1 MKINISKIK
10 PHTYVSLIMVAIAIV
25 NYILT
30 YLGKPLIVIG
40 DDQITYI
47 VNIVLN
53 TVFIL
58 YPAWKNNSVTEM
70 ATITDEALYALR
82 DGKISK
88 DELEKFIQEH
98 KNPNV
103 PTD

>member
-10 PHTYVSLIMVAIAIV
+10 PHTYVSIIMVVIAIV

-30 YLGKPLIVIG
+30 YLGKPLIVVG
-40 DDQITYI
+40 EDQITYI

-58 YPAWKNNSVTEM
+58 YPAWKNNSVTEK
-70 ATITDEALYALR
+70 ATIADEILYALR
-82 DGKISK
+82 DGNISK
-88 DELEKFIQEH
+88 EEIEDFIEKH

-103 PTD
+103 PID

>member
-10 PHTYVSLIMVAIAIV
+10 PHTYVSIIMVVIAIV

-30 YLGKPLIVIG
+30 YLGKPLIVVG
-40 DDQITYI
+40 EDQITYI

-58 YPAWKNNSVTEM
+58 YPAWKNNSVTEK
-70 ATITDEALYALR
+70 ATIADEILYALR
-82 DGKISK
+82 DGNISK
-88 DELEKFIQEH
+88 EEIEDFIDKH

-103 PTD
+103 PID

>member
-10 PHTYVSLIMVAIAIV
+10 PHTYVSLIMVIIAIA
-25 NYILT
+25 NYVLT
-30 YLGKPLIVIG
+30 YLGKPLIVVG
-40 DDQITYI
+40 EDQVTYI

-53 TVFIL
+53 AVFIL
-58 YPAWKNNSVTEM
+58 YPAWKNNSVTEK
-70 ATITDEALYALR
+70 ATIADEILYALR

-88 DELEKFIQEH
+88 DELEKFIAEH

>member
-10 PHTYVSLIMVAIAIV
+10 PHTYVSVIMVAIAIV

-30 YLGKPLIVIG
+30 YLGKPLIVVG
-40 DDQITYI
+40 EDQITYI
-47 VNIVLN
+47 VNIALN

-58 YPAWKNNSVTEM
+58 YPAWKNNSVTEK
-70 ATITDEALYALR
+70 ATIADEILYALR
-82 DGKISK
+82 DGNISK
-88 DELEKFIQEH
+88 EEIEDFIEKH

-103 PTD
+103 PID